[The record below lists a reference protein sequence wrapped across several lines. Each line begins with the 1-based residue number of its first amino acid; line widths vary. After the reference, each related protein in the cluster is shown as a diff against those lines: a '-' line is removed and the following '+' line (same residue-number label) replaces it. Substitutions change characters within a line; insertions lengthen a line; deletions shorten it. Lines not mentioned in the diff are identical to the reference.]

1 MKKSLI
7 AAYGVL
13 SYGVFLGAFLY
24 AIVFV
29 GNLFIET
36 DFITK
41 TIDFDKNAGADDSVV
56 VAIII
61 NALLLGLFA
70 VQHSLMARP
79 AFKDWWTKIIGKAA
93 ERSTFVLFSSLAL
106 VLMYWQW
113 RPIHTEIWSVQNETL
128 GYVLWGVYF
137 LGWGIVFFS
146 TWMISHFELFGLK
159 QVYDNMKGNDAAAP
173 PFQVNFFYKIVRHPL
188 MVGFII
194 AFWATPHMSL
204 GHLIFALATTGYI
217 IIAVTFFE
225 EPDLKKAI
233 GKEYEDYQKEV
244 PMFVPFSK

>member
-1 MKKSLI
+1 
-7 AAYGVL
+7 
-13 SYGVFLGAFLY
+13 
-24 AIVFV
+24 
-29 GNLFIET
+29 
-36 DFITK
+36 
-41 TIDFDKNAGADDSVV
+41 
-56 VAIII
+56 
-61 NALLLGLFA
+61 
-70 VQHSLMARP
+70 
-79 AFKDWWTKIIGKAA
+79 
-93 ERSTFVLFSSLAL
+93 
-106 VLMYWQW
+106 
-113 RPIHTEIWSVQNETL
+113 
-128 GYVLWGVYF
+128 
-137 LGWGIVFFS
+137 
-146 TWMISHFELFGLK
+146 MISHFELFGLK

-194 AFWATPHMSL
+194 AFWATPHMTL